1 MTLFLDLLGV
11 RLTLKVSLLQYIVA
25 DEDEHIPVGYRMNA
39 EAKGGLEHAFHE
51 SNEASALSY
60 EEDSAS
66 VWNDFVARKT
76 QASKL

>member
-1 MTLFLDLLGV
+1 M
-11 RLTLKVSLLQYIVA
+11 A

-66 VWNDFVARKT
+66 IWNDFIART
-76 QASKL
+76 NSKL